1 MGVLRRFSF
10 AQTFEPF
17 RAFNS
22 PSKRSWS
29 YNFPIQFQDEA
40 YTLFYANS
48 NWYYFVRLHAILCE
62 RLRTMYDRTQIMS
75 SEEEKYKT
83 TRRESAAIALRLKPQ
98 NEYEIP
104 EYYPA
109 FLEMLKSLLDGNM
122 DATTYED
129 KLRDM
134 YGIHAYIAFTLDRVS
149 GSLLITSRN
158 EIIKLHH
165 SRLFRTLFVSYNSVS
180 PSAMHSSALN
190 CINWRV
196 GIMRPADC
204 VRPPPNEQQPS
215 WHISDEPSRVCKRRC
230 TSKCLS

>member
-1 MGVLRRFSF
+1 
-10 AQTFEPF
+10 
-17 RAFNS
+17 
-22 PSKRSWS
+22 
-29 YNFPIQFQDEA
+29 
-40 YTLFYANS
+40 
-48 NWYYFVRLHAILCE
+48 
-62 RLRTMYDRTQIMS
+62 MYDRTQIMS

-149 GSLLITSRN
+149 GSLLIASRN
-158 EIIKLHH
+158 EIIKLHL
-165 SRLFRTLFVSYNSVS
+165 SRLSRTLFVSYNSVS
-180 PSAMHSSALN
+180 PSAMLSSALN
-190 CINWRV
+190 CTNWRV

-215 WHISDEPSRVCKRRC
+215 WLISDEPSRVCKRRC

>member
-1 MGVLRRFSF
+1 M
-10 AQTFEPF
+10 
-17 RAFNS
+17 
-22 PSKRSWS
+22 
-29 YNFPIQFQDEA
+29 
-40 YTLFYANS
+40 FYANS

-149 GSLLITSRN
+149 GSLLITSCN
-158 EIIKLHH
+158 EIIKLYL
-165 SRLFRTLFVSYNSVS
+165 SRLCRTLFVNYNSVS
-180 PSAMHSSALN
+180 PSATLSSALN
-190 CINWRV
+190 YTNWRV

-204 VRPPPNEQQPS
+204 VRPPPNEQQPK
-215 WHISDEPSRVCKRRC
+215 WLINDEPSRVCKRRC